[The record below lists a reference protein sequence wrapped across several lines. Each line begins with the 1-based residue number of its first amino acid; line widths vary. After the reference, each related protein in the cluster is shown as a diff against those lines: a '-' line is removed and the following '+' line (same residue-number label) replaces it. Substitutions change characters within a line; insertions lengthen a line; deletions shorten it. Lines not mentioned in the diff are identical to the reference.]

1 MGETARMLK
10 LFAVKL
16 TDLSVDYLCLRLVGP
31 VYCRIC
37 PNWREAQRHETS
49 SLRKVCTRLGCSCQ
63 TKQRWYNRERR
74 SLLTTTKA
82 RAYRTAAIPRMVPA
96 ASH

>member
-1 MGETARMLK
+1 MGETARMLN
-10 LFAVKL
+10 LFTVKL
-16 TDLSVDYLCLRLVGP
+16 TGLSM
-31 VYCRIC
+31 VYPRGRWIASNDDPP
-37 PNWREAQRHETS
+37 PNRREALCHETS